1 MINMSEGLGDSGNNI
16 KKIIKGSI
24 ISIIVT
30 IVSLVIF
37 AILLTY
43 TGIAER
49 TIPTVTIII
58 TALSIL
64 IGSSLSMSKIKKNGI
79 INGSLVGLIYI
90 MVIYILSS
98 IIEGNFALNI
108 YSIIMI
114 LGSVLAGAL
123 GGIIGVNKR

>member
-37 AILLTY
+37 AIRLTY

-64 IGSSLSMSKIKKNGI
+64 IGSSLSMSKLKKNGI

>member
-64 IGSSLSMSKIKKNGI
+64 IGSSLSMSKLKKNGI

-108 YSIIMI
+108 YSMIMI

>member
-43 TGIAER
+43 TGIDES